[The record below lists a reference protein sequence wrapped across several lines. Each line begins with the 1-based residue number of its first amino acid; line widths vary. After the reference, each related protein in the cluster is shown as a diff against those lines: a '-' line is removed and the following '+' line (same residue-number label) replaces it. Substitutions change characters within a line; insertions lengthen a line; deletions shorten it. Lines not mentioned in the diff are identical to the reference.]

1 MKKSNDTATFVTH
14 FSEQVAGKTG
24 SLKKHL
30 AARFSNLLQPLNLF
44 SRNPVDTHTPRNT
57 FTHIIII
64 CLSYPGLNR
73 PDGTRLDLQGPKHDF
88 SLLLNHFNYLKGGN
102 QAQFTLLNDFDY
114 FPKHGTSCAEQN
126 PIPKTDTSKKAIRD
140 AIRSTMQRITPGSRV
155 FLHFSGH
162 GSGKAV
168 IAGDAETIEGSELR
182 SWISS
187 APHSSVP
194 VTAVFD
200 CCSSGD
206 SFGLPYTYEA
216 TSDSIEVQRD
226 TWKKCL
232 DLASACS
239 PSTRKKSSIPIL
251 QISAARQGQSALSRE
266 FSGGYHG
273 QLTWYMLRYLDKNPQ
288 TTTIDDIA
296 HFLNKRFNCHE
307 GQMPQLSCS
316 QNLRGQFPFF

>member
-1 MKKSNDTATFVTH
+1 MKKSNDTATYVTH

-30 AARFSNLLQPLNLF
+30 TARFSNLVQPLNLF
-44 SRNPVDTHTPRNT
+44 SRNPVDTHTTGNP

-64 CLSYPGLNR
+64 CLSYPGLSR
-73 PDGTRLDLQGPKHDF
+73 PDGTKLDLQGPKHDF
-88 SLLLNHFNYLKGGN
+88 SLLLNHFNYFKGDN

-114 FPKHGTSCAEQN
+114 VPKHADQK
-126 PIPKTDTSKKAIRD
+126 PIPKGEISKTVIRD
-140 AIRSTMQRITPGSRV
+140 AIRNTMQKTTPGSKV
-155 FLHFSGH
+155 LLHFSGH

-168 IAGDAETIEGSELR
+168 IAGDAKTIEGSELR
-182 SWISS
+182 SWLSCT
-187 APHSSVP
+187 PHSSVA

-226 TWKKCL
+226 TWKRCS
-232 DLASACS
+232 DFASACL

-273 QLTWYMLRYLDKNPQ
+273 QLTWYMLRYLNKNPQ

-296 HFLNKRFNCHE
+296 HFLNKRFDCHG